1 MMNIELCK
9 ETDIELLEQEIPSP
23 GQSKFHIGRMRMQK
37 EGTASYLIAWNG
49 EKPVGHLLIKW
60 DGFGPVMPESLKNI
74 PELNSFEVAENTRGK
89 GIGTS
94 LIKAAEDLAIQKG
107 VKTIGLLVNPDNLR
121 AKLLYER
128 LGYHDSGTGIYTDK
142 WEAYDDDGNQ
152 FIDSEACLAMIKNL
166 TD

>member
-1 MMNIELCK
+1 MNIELCK

-49 EKPVGHLLIKW
+49 GKPVGHLLIKW
-60 DGFGPVMPESLKNI
+60 NGFGPIMPESLKNI
-74 PELNSFEVAENTRGK
+74 PELNSFEVAESSRGK
-89 GIGTS
+89 SIGTS
-94 LIKAAEDLAIQKG
+94 LIKFAENLAKQKG
-107 VKTIGLLVNPDNLR
+107 VKTIGLLVNPDNPR

-128 LGYHDSGTGIYTDK
+128 LGYYDSGTGTYVDE
-142 WEAYDDDGNQ
+142 WEAIDDSGNK
-152 FIDSEACLAMIKNL
+152 FIDSESCLAMIKNL